1 MKRRTRTEA
10 IILHHTETRRDA
22 DVEAIR
28 RDHLG
33 RGWGDIGYH
42 WLVRLGQPVKGRGE
56 YLEGS
61 HAPGWNGRSIGV
73 ALVGDYRHELP
84 SEDDLEVVLGLIV
97 DLRTRYGAR
106 LRILSHREA
115 MEEIG
120 RHDYTDCP
128 GQVAWVDWIRDRL
141 PADGPRGIL

>member
-1 MKRRTRTEA
+1 MRRRTQTEA

-42 WLVRLGQPVKGRGE
+42 WLVRQGQLVKGRVE
-56 YLEGS
+56 NLVGS
-61 HAPGWNGRSIGV
+61 HAPGWNDRSIGV
-73 ALVGDYRHELP
+73 ALVGDYRQELP
-84 SEDDLEVVLGLIV
+84 PEEDLEVVLGLIV
-97 DLRTRYGAR
+97 DLRSRYGGP
-106 LRILSHREA
+106 LRILAHREA
-115 MEEIG
+115 MAEVG
-120 RHDYTDCP
+120 RPNHTDCP